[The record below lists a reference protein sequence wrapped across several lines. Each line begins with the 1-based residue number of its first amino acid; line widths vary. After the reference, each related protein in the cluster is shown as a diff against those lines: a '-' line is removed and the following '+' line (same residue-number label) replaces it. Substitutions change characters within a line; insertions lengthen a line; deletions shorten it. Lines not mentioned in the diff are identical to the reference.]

1 MPRTVRQRQEG
12 TRVKRTTE
20 QRSNSV
26 KVAALQMKKAKVK
39 TKDICKELNIP
50 KNTFNDWVR
59 AAKNAGTLSDVPGE
73 VSRPAPRKKD
83 PGTGTKNRKITDD
96 TKMKMKRLV
105 KKDPFVTAKQI
116 KTKILAL
123 KDVTAQRIN
132 QVLSGELGLKSFV
145 APKKPQLTPDQIEY
159 RDDWGHF
166 HKKRTRKWW
175 NGVLFSDET
184 HIEIWRDTY
193 RTRKVRRSL
202 EDNKLDPKF
211 TRKTIKHP
219 LKLMA
224 WGCFGNGRLGDL
236 VIVPDKD
243 DEDGNKRSQKRCNQY
258 TYRDILEEHLRPSME
273 RTGTKR
279 FVQDNATCHT
289 AKSMRTWFKENSD
302 IEVIDWPPQSADMNP
317 IENAWD
323 LLKHEMGKLPVA
335 TSREQLKTRITQAW
349 AALGERKDV
358 LKSLC
363 DSMPRRIEALV
374 AAEGG
379 NTKY

>member
-1 MPRTVRQRQEG
+1 MPRTVRQRQEA

-39 TKDICKELNIP
+39 TKDICEELNIP

-59 AAKNAGTLSDVPGE
+59 AAKNAETWSDVPGE

-83 PGTGTKNRKITDD
+83 PGTGTKNRKINDD

-145 APKKPQLTPDQIEY
+145 APKKPQLTPDQIEF
-159 RDDWGHF
+159 RDDWGHY

-184 HIEIWRDTY
+184 HIEIALVKFGGVLRIT
-193 RTRKVRRSL
+193 SL
-202 EDNKLDPKF
+202 IPSS
-211 TRKTIKHP
+211 R
-219 LKLMA
+219 
-224 WGCFGNGRLGDL
+224 G
-236 VIVPDKD
+236 
-243 DEDGNKRSQKRCNQY
+243 
-258 TYRDILEEHLRPSME
+258 RPS
-273 RTGTKR
+273 
-279 FVQDNATCHT
+279 
-289 AKSMRTWFKENSD
+289 SIPS
-302 IEVIDWPPQSADMNP
+302 S
-317 IENAWD
+317 
-323 LLKHEMGKLPVA
+323 
-335 TSREQLKTRITQAW
+335 
-349 AALGERKDV
+349 
-358 LKSLC
+358 
-363 DSMPRRIEALV
+363 
-374 AAEGG
+374 
-379 NTKY
+379 